1 MNISENGVNL
11 IKKWEG
17 FKSKAYR
24 DSVGIWTV
32 GYGQTGHNINSNT
45 KITLEEAENFLI
57 NHLKNVEDVINNRV
71 KVPITQNQFD
81 ALCSFL
87 YNIGTSKF
95 TEENCTLLRL
105 INQGNYRG
113 AAEEFP
119 KWNRAGGKIL
129 QGLTNRR
136 LDERELFLKVVK

>member
-1 MNISENGVNL
+1 MNISENGINL

-17 FKSKAYR
+17 FKSKAYQ

-32 GYGQTGHNINSNT
+32 GYGSTGANIGPNS
-45 KITLEEAENFLI
+45 KITESEAI
-57 NHLKNVEDVINNRV
+57 DMLKIHIQGVETAIRSRV
-71 KVPITQNQFD
+71 KVTITQNQFD

-87 YNIGTSKF
+87 YNIGTGKF
-95 TEENCTLLRL
+95 NENSCTLLRL
-105 INQGNYRG
+105 LNQGNYRG

-136 LDERELFLKVVK
+136 LDERELFLKVS